1 MPLPLSARF
10 GKRGSLASHAG
21 RSREVRCR
29 DGRPAS
35 DYDGPVGGA
44 RGTLERL
51 AATAVSWPGLSR
63 VTGRL
68 SDLRLP
74 PAILAPAIRAYAR
87 AFGADLSEAALPP
100 EAYPSFD
107 AFFTRRLREGARP
120 VASGAGVVVSPSD
133 SRLSA
138 IGPVPPKG
146 RLEQVKGSSYSI
158 EALLGSAE
166 DAAPFRQG
174 AHATLYL
181 SPAMY
186 HRVHSPV
193 DGRVIAWRHVP
204 GRLFPVNGAGVR
216 SVPGLFTRNERVVLF
231 VDTEAHGPVAVVLVG
246 AANVGRMSLAFADL
260 VTNRGRPG
268 GKTVPAEPVA
278 LKRGDEVG
286 AFHLGSTVV
295 LLLADPG
302 LAPAVAPGD
311 LVRVGQALWR
321 RG

>member
-1 MPLPLSARF
+1 
-10 GKRGSLASHAG
+10 
-21 RSREVRCR
+21 
-29 DGRPAS
+29 
-35 DYDGPVGGA
+35 VGGA
-44 RGTLERL
+44 RETLERL
-51 AATAVSWPGLSR
+51 AATAVSWPLLSR
-63 VTGRL
+63 ITGRL

-74 PAILAPAIRAYAR
+74 AAVLAPAIRAYAR
-87 AFGADLSEAALPP
+87 AFGADLAEAALPP

-120 VASGAGVVVSPSD
+120 IAGGEGVVVSPSD
-133 SRLSA
+133 SWLSA
-138 IGPVPPKG
+138 VGPIPGHG
-146 RLEQVKGSSYSI
+146 RLEQVKGASYSI

-166 DAAPFRQG
+166 DAAPFHRG

-193 DGRVIAWRHVP
+193 DGRVVAWRCVP
-204 GRLFPVNGAGVR
+204 GRLFPVNAVGVR
-216 SVPGLFTRNERVVLF
+216 SVPGLFTRNERVALF
-231 VDTEAHGPVAVVLVG
+231 VDTDAHGPVAMVLVG

-268 GKTVPAEPVA
+268 GLTVPAEPVA
-278 LKRGDEVG
+278 LTRGDEIG

-302 LAPAVAPGD
+302 LAPAATAGD

>member
-1 MPLPLSARF
+1 VSGARF
-10 GKRGSLASHAG
+10 A
-21 RSREVRCR
+21 
-29 DGRPAS
+29 
-35 DYDGPVGGA
+35 
-44 RGTLERL
+44 LERL
-51 AATAVSWPGLSR
+51 AATAVSSPLLSR
-63 VTGRL
+63 MTGRF

-74 PAILAPAIRAYAR
+74 SMVLVPVIRAYAR
-87 AFGADLSEAALPP
+87 AFGADLGEAELPP
-100 EAYPSFD
+100 EAYPSFN

-120 VASGAGVVVSPSD
+120 IAGGDGVVVSPSD

-138 IGPVPPKG
+138 IGPIPSDG
-146 RLEQVKGSSYSI
+146 RLEQVKGSRYSI

-166 DAAPFRQG
+166 DAAPFRRG
-174 AHATLYL
+174 GHATLYL

-193 DGRVIAWRHVP
+193 DGQVRAWRYVQ

-216 SVPGLFTRNERVVLF
+216 SVPGLFTRNERVALF
-231 VDTEAHGPVAVVLVG
+231 LDTEAHGPVAVVLVG

-260 VTNRGRPG
+260 VTNRGRSG
-268 GKTVPAEPVA
+268 GRAVPAEPVA
-278 LKRGDEVG
+278 MRRGDEIG
-286 AFHLGSTVV
+286 TFNLGSTVV

-302 LAPAVAPGD
+302 LAPAAGAGD